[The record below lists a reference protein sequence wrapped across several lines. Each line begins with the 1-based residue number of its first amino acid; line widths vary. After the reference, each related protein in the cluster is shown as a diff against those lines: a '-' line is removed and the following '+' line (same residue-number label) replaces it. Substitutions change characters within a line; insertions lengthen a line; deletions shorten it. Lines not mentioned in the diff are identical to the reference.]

1 VALQIL
7 YQALQGNSDALMIH
21 LPAFM
26 GYDNEFVADGHRKSR
41 HTRLDSHLPGGCRT
55 KRSLVRHVVA
65 RGIRTPKKIR
75 HNFFFWEQKNI
86 FGDKKKIGKKKKM
99 GAKKNY
105 LGSSFFFGSIKETV
119 GQK

>member
-1 VALQIL
+1 
-7 YQALQGNSDALMIH
+7 
-21 LPAFM
+21 M

-75 HNFFFWEQKNI
+75 HNFFFGEQKNI
-86 FGDKKKIGKKKKM
+86 FGDKKKIGKKKKWEQKKIIW
-99 GAKKNY
+99 GAVFFLGALKKLWGRNKY
-105 LGSSFFFGSIKETV
+105 KSKDD
-119 GQK
+119 